1 MAKITVQNTST
12 AFPIHLMLTRMIEIG
27 SRDELNKL
35 YNKPTN
41 RKLKYGAI
49 IAISISIVLLFT
61 ILIWSGQLSSQC
73 TLLLKGFAGLFA
85 IIFAVLS
92 GVLVYRVNKEYIS
105 KRRLVISGAEIK

>member
-1 MAKITVQNTST
+1 MG
-12 AFPIHLMLTRMIEIG
+12 MIEIG

-105 KRRLVISGAEIK
+105 KRGLVISGAEIK